1 MCAPA
6 IIQTVA
12 SVIKPITDAV
22 GITEKR
28 RGQTSGGVEYT
39 YEVNTAASD
48 ADQEAAR
55 VEAENR
61 AVEEAAAAAE
71 RARQE
76 RIAQGR
82 TSIDDSFSQF
92 NDDYFSGIDRQAEQF
107 ARSDLDQQYK
117 SQLGNL
123 ISTLARTGNIR
134 SASRSRGIDSLRD
147 QYQTA
152 LGQVDAY
159 GDKYADTARSSVM
172 SSRDALYGMNDGSDP
187 DAVARSASDKASEL
201 RSGGGGSF
209 SRLATLMI
217 DPTQFMASK
226 PGAVAGSGGGA
237 GNPALFNQS
246 RQARGGG
253 YTVG

>member
-6 IIQTVA
+6 IIKTVA

-28 RGQTSGGVEYT
+28 KARTADGVEYT
-39 YEVNTAASD
+39 YEVNTAASVQ
-48 ADQEAAR
+48 DQEIAR
-55 VEAENR
+55 ANAEQK
-61 AVEEAAAAAE
+61 AVEEAAARAE
-71 RARQE
+71 QE
-76 RIAQGR
+76 RQARVAQGR
-82 TSIDDSFSQF
+82 TSIDDAFASF
-92 NDDYFSGIDRQAEQF
+92 NDNYFSGIDKQAEQY
-107 ARSDLDQQYK
+107 ARSDLDKQYQ

-134 SASRSRGIDSLRD
+134 SATRTRGIDALRD
-147 QYQTA
+147 QYQSA

-159 GDKYADTARSSVM
+159 GDNYADTARNSVQ
-172 SSRDALYGMNDGSDP
+172 SSRNELYGMNDGSNP
-187 DAVARSASDKASEL
+187 DAIATSASEKANAL
-201 RSGGGGSF
+201 RSGGGGF

-217 DPTQFMASK
+217 DPTQFMNSK
-226 PGAVAGSGGGA
+226 PGAVAASGGGA

-246 RQARGGG
+246 RQSRGGG